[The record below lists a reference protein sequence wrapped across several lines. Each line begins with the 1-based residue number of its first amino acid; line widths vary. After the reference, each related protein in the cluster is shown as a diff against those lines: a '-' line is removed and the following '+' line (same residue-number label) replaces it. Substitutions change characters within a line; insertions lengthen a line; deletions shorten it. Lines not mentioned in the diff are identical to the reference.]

1 MKLFIDANVLVA
13 VLNMEQPLFS
23 HAARILSLSDNPR
36 FVLYTSSLCLAIT
49 YYFSQKKSGRKL
61 ANKKI
66 RSLASHLKLI
76 AIDNKALQQVIVNE
90 AINDFEDGL
99 QYYAA
104 ENVGVECIITE
115 NVEDYYFGSIK
126 VLTCE
131 AFFNQFLLKHR
142 A

>member
-1 MKLFIDANVLVA
+1 MKLFVDANVLVA
-13 VLNMEQPLFS
+13 VLNKEQPVFS

-36 FVLYTSSLCLAIT
+36 FTLYTSSLCLAIA

-66 RSLASHLKLI
+66 RGLASHLKLVS
-76 AIDNKALQQVIVNE
+76 IDDKALQQVIINE
-90 AINDFEDGL
+90 SIVDFEDGL

-104 ENVGVECIITE
+104 ENQGVEYIITE
-115 NVEDYYFGSIK
+115 NMEDYYFGSIK
-126 VLTCE
+126 VFNCE
-131 AFFNQFLLKHR
+131 QLFTQVILKSN

>member
-13 VLNMEQPLFS
+13 VLNKEQPLFS

-66 RSLASHLKLI
+66 RQLASNLKLV
-76 AIDNKALQQVIVNE
+76 AIDDKALKQVIENE
-90 AINDFEDGL
+90 IINDFEDGL

-104 ENVGVECIITE
+104 ENEGVEYIITE
-115 NVEDYYFGSIK
+115 NVDDYYFGSIK
-126 VLTCE
+126 VLNCE
-131 AFFNQFLLKHR
+131 QFFSQVLLKLG